1 MIYLQGLALINAGVA
16 AGLHMRTD
24 FVDGGVSITVQ
35 RDGETVFAVHEMG
48 YEDRARAE
56 RQASDF
62 LRNNIMN
69 RCYAHGDACSSD
81 CRFRVFRYIHYH
93 PTEDRCWKC
102 GSKGPFDSHF
112 CGRDLTQKMC
122 VSCFAERGTR

>member
-62 LRNNIMN
+62 LRNNI
-69 RCYAHGDACSSD
+69 
-81 CRFRVFRYIHYH
+81 
-93 PTEDRCWKC
+93 
-102 GSKGPFDSHF
+102 
-112 CGRDLTQKMC
+112 
-122 VSCFAERGTR
+122 